1 MVWVNIMTLFVARG
15 DRMIKKVDIGL
26 WMDNPPFVGLYI
38 QVGED
43 PHEIMEVIYDPKTR
57 RYEAYC
63 ECPIE
68 EGDSKEDIAEYVQQ
82 FTDNG
87 WKLVK

>member
-1 MVWVNIMTLFVARG
+1 MTLFVARG
-15 DRMIKKVDIGL
+15 DRMVEKVDIDL

-43 PHEIMEVIYDPKTR
+43 AYDITEVIYDPKTR

-63 ECPIE
+63 EVPIE
-68 EGDSKEDIAEYVQQ
+68 EGDSKEDIAESVQR

-87 WKLVK
+87 WKLVKGD